1 MSKSYLNKV
10 ELKDGQV
17 ILFHRPNAKRPIYQ
31 MRIHVRGMTDVFGN
45 KVTYVQE
52 PSERRAIFAAFGFVA
67 DFSARIERVRGVA
80 RVFSPGS
87 GPPCGAM
94 A

>member
-1 MSKSYLNKV
+1 MRRISITIIAALGLISAPGHAPAQV
-10 ELKDGQV
+10 EGVKTAQ
-17 ILFHRPNAKRPIYQ
+17 P
-31 MRIHVRGMTDVFGN
+31 
-45 KVTYVQE
+45 E
-52 PSERRAIFAAFGFVA
+52 SSERRVIFALFGFVA